1 MKRFIKSEGFS
12 LEHKNGF
19 TLNTKGKIIFT
30 KIMVQIMPSIEQG
43 LQYIFFLKK
52 LMPLRKILGI
62 KNNKSIA
69 YSSQSFDDA
78 FEIKIT
84 QQSVVS
90 YFTEEI
96 IHEIR
101 KKKEIRLIIEEQEFF
116 ITFLHEFIYKDIAYL
131 FVQFCEESDIFEQ
144 TQYNLL
150 GDLIQNKS
158 SKQNDINFL
167 NKIDKKE
174 DLIMSES
181 SDFIEK
187 MKKQGLNKI
196 MVRDKSVSDK
206 MKKYAD
212 IRNLYSIVIDS

>member
-1 MKRFIKSEGFS
+1 
-12 LEHKNGF
+12 
-19 TLNTKGKIIFT
+19 
-30 KIMVQIMPSIEQG
+30 MPSIEQG